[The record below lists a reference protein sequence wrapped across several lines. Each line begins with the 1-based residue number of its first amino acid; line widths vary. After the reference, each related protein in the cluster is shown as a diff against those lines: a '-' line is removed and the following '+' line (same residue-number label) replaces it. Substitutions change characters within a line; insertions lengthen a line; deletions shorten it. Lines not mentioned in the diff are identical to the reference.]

1 MDTDMRDSPTSE
13 TARDTGMEKMR
24 TDRHIQEVNELC
36 QRRRDEGRPWA
47 ARACPV
53 AIPGPGKVVHFIRHG
68 QASHNALAAASGAAA
83 CGCKRSSPDGRDT
96 PQASCPYNADAAFD
110 SPLTPTGRDQARA
123 LADTCAGLG
132 VQLVVS
138 SPLRRT
144 IQTALHAF
152 GDFIDEDLLEP
163 VVLHDMLREQHG
175 MHRCDQRRDT
185 ATIKAEFGTRV
196 DTDGLAPS
204 DEMWTDQ
211 RESKDSVADRC
222 EQFVSWLMLQPEEN
236 IAVVA
241 HHHILLVL
249 FNCVIECGDG
259 GGYYEGLMQ
268 PFSVGELRSMRIE
281 VPTLEDQM
289 ADVDEDFVP
298 REPMTWQQIGS
309 WDTMPIEQK
318 WAPPPPAP
326 GWDHIPT
333 KTEQAPGNDHAGGG
347 AVRMRGQGATGEVDA
362 NDHKRQRTDAV

>member
-1 MDTDMRDSPTSE
+1 MNSSE
-13 TARDTGMEKMR
+13 PATEMEKMR
-24 TDRHIQEVNELC
+24 VDQHIQEVTELC
-36 QRRRDEGRPWA
+36 QRRRDQGRPWA

-68 QASHNALAAASGAAA
+68 QAEHNALAAASGAAA
-83 CGCKRSSPDGRDT
+83 CGCKRSEADGRDT
-96 PQASCPYNADAAFD
+96 PQANCPYNADAAFD
-110 SPLTPTGRDQARA
+110 SPLTIAGREQARD

-138 SPLRRT
+138 SSLRRT

-163 VVLHDMLREQHG
+163 VVLHDNLREQCG

-185 ATIKAEFGTRV
+185 ATIKAEFGARV
-196 DTDGLAPS
+196 DTDGLAPT
-204 DEMWTDQ
+204 DDMWTDQ

-222 EQFVSWLMLQPEEN
+222 EQFVNWLMEQPEDN

-249 FNCVIECGDG
+249 LNCVIECGDG

-268 PFSVGELRSMRIE
+268 PFKVGELRSMRVQ

-289 ADVDEDFVP
+289 DQEDEDLDAAP
-298 REPMTWQQIGS
+298 REPMTWQQIAS
-309 WDTMPIEQK
+309 WDTVPMEQE
-318 WAPPPPAP
+318 WGPPPPAP
-326 GWDHIPT
+326 GWDHIPP
-333 KTEQAPGNDHAGGG
+333 KTTQRPQTADGESASGRVARVGEDGEIKTND
-347 AVRMRGQGATGEVDA
+347 Q
-362 NDHKRQRTDAV
+362 KRQRTDAM